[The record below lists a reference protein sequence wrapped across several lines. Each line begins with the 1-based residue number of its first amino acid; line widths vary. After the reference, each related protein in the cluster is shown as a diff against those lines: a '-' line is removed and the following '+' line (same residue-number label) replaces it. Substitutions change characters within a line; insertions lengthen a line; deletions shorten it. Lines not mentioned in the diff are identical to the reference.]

1 MKAPS
6 DTVESMS
13 TTPPSTRRGDGP
25 SNGPAP
31 AAIEARG
38 LRRRFGS
45 FTAID
50 GLDLVVPRGTVYG
63 LLGPNGAGKSTVVRM
78 LTTLLRPTAGVAR
91 VMGHDLRREPHRV
104 RSAIGVAGQYASVD
118 ENLTGAENML
128 LFARLTGLSRP
139 DCRTRAD
146 ELLTAFD
153 LTGAA
158 RKQVRGYSGGMRR
171 RLDLAVSLVAAPPL
185 VFLDEPTTGLDPRT
199 REQMWDVVTDLVARG
214 TTVLLTTQYLDEA
227 DRLADRIGII
237 DHGRMI
243 AEGTA
248 DELKDRVGSS
258 TLTLTF
264 ASTTDEDRGVRLVTE
279 LMGRGAP
286 VQRTAGR
293 VHVLLAA
300 GASAAATDVLVALRE
315 QEIAPV
321 AVSVD
326 RPSLD
331 SVFLAL
337 TRHDPEPDTQEA
349 PAGRTGTE
357 ENA

>member
-1 MKAPS
+1 MNA
-6 DTVESMS
+6 
-13 TTPPSTRRGDGP
+13 TPLSARPGGGTR
-25 SNGPAP
+25 NGSAP
-31 AAIEARG
+31 AAIDARG
-38 LRRRFGS
+38 LRRHFGS
-45 FTAID
+45 FIAVD

-78 LTTLLRPTAGVAR
+78 LTTLLRPTAGEAR
-91 VMGHDLRREPHRV
+91 VMGHDLCREPHRV
-104 RSAIGVAGQYASVD
+104 RSAIGVAGQYASID
-118 ENLTGAENML
+118 ENLTGAENLL

-139 DCRTRAD
+139 DCRARTD

-199 REQMWDVVTDLVARG
+199 REQMWDVVSGLVARG

-264 ASTTDEDRGVRLVTE
+264 ASPADEDRGIGLVTA
-279 LMGRGAP
+279 LMGRGIP

-293 VHVLLAA
+293 VHVLLTTD
-300 GASAAATDVLVALRE
+300 ASGPATDVLVALRE
-315 QEIAPV
+315 QGIAPL

-326 RPSLD
+326 RLSLD

-337 TRHDPEPDTQEA
+337 TQHAPDPDAQEA
-349 PAGRTGTE
+349 PDTDTE
-357 ENA
+357 ETA